1 MGHEGLIWNSR
12 DSRHSFLGY
21 YRGDSG
27 LMCMGHVIMVRL
39 LGSEVRIGER
49 ARSLPYQLVM
59 AA

>member
-27 LMCMGHVIMVRL
+27 LMCMGNVIMVRL
-39 LGSEVRIGER
+39 LGGEVRIGER
-49 ARSLPYQLVM
+49 ARSLPY
-59 AA
+59 